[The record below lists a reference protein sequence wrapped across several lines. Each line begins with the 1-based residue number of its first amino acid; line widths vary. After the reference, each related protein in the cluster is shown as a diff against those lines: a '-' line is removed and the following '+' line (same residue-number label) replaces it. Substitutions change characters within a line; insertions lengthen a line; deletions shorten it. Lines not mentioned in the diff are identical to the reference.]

1 MLDVTIVYP
10 DGTPSFWDL
19 ISGQIPRVR
28 VDVREVPL
36 DPAWRGRDYADDE
49 AFREEFQAFI
59 RQVWTEKDDRIA
71 RMRRRASSP
80 RAARAVTQSFDSRTM
95 TKCSEAG
102 RRRSARFETSPSC
115 G

>member
-36 DPAWRGRDYADDE
+36 DPRVARTGLRADDE
-49 AFREEFQAFI
+49 RSARSSRPSSA
-59 RQVWTEKDDRIA
+59 QVWAEKDARIDEMLADA
-71 RMRRRASSP
+71 RERG
-80 RAARAVTQSFDSRTM
+80 
-95 TKCSEAG
+95 SEAG
-102 RRRSARFETSPSC
+102 PLRGNSPENRN
-115 G
+115 